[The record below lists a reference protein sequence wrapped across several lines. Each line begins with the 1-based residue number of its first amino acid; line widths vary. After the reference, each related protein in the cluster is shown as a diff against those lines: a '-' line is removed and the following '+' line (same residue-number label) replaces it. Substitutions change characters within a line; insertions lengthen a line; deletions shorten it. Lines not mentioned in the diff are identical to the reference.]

1 MTMTRLIA
9 LSIALCALLT
19 ACAVHQDPATTQE
32 TAQSKLGRFSAGV
45 LAGLAEADDDTG
57 LDYSGTK
64 FGGRIE
70 LSRQMGAS
78 SPIEI
83 GVRTGLGF
91 ADLDVDGLSAG
102 NSGSVEALQFVL
114 GPSVRATFNREG
126 NVSPF
131 LEGAIGFHSTSVDTI
146 ARSGV
151 VTLTSSDSDSG
162 VWYSL
167 GAGIDV
173 RGNEA
178 TDWFLGFVYEHSE
191 FSDLDAQ
198 TDVYGALIGAR
209 IRF

>member
-1 MTMTRLIA
+1 MTRLLA
-9 LSIALCALLT
+9 LALCSLLA
-19 ACAVHQDPATTQE
+19 ACAVYQDPATTE
-32 TAQSKLGRFSAGV
+32 AAAQPKLGRFSVGV
-45 LAGLAEADDDTG
+45 LAGPAEADDDAG
-57 LDYSGTK
+57 FEYSGTE

-70 LSRQMGAS
+70 LSRQMGETS
-78 SPIEI
+78 LFEI

-91 ADLDVDGLSAG
+91 SDLDVDGLAAG

-114 GPSVRATFNREG
+114 GPAVRATFNREG
-126 NVSPF
+126 EVRPF
-131 LEGAIGFHSTSVDTI
+131 LEGAIGFHSTSLDTI

-162 VWYSL
+162 LWYSL

-173 RGNEA
+173 RGNQT